1 MTAKTTTYYMGLGKA
16 DALAGK
22 PHSGKYAPG
31 SWQGSCYDNGYNWTK
46 ADMAKEAA
54 QEAAQGKPAAKP
66 VAAQVEAKPTPAG
79 LPRSAT
85 YHAQVKRLKAKG
97 VKLVACSCPKCTK
110 IIKTL
115 PAPKGETWDSV
126 AQCPHCEA
134 LFMKVTKGRK
144 AWGILPPAKQD

>member
-1 MTAKTTTYYMGLGKA
+1 MTAKTTSYYIDLGKA

-46 ADMAKEAA
+46 ADMAKEAS
-54 QEAAQGKPAAKP
+54 QEAPK
-66 VAAQVEAKPTPAG
+66 AAQVEAKPTPAG

-85 YHAQVKRLKAKG
+85 YQAQVKRLKAKG

-115 PAPKGETWDSV
+115 PAPQGETWDSM

-144 AWGILPPAKQD
+144 AWGILPPAKQG